1 VLIRLQAQASLTGA
15 EISLEMAKHELKA
28 AVPEEGSHFTIESIQ
43 NAVAKHFHIK
53 IQDLKSPSRAQKIS
67 IPRHI
72 AMYLIRKYTGL
83 GFKEIGQY
91 FGGKDHSTVM
101 HACKKVES
109 ELEVEVEVR
118 EAVESIQNLL

>member
-1 VLIRLQAQASLTGA
+1 
-15 EISLEMAKHELKA
+15 
-28 AVPEEGSHFTIESIQ
+28 
-43 NAVAKHFHIK
+43 
-53 IQDLKSPSRAQKIS
+53 
-67 IPRHI
+67 
-72 AMYLIRKYTGL
+72 MYLIRKYTGL